1 MNNNCLDKLEYIK
14 ILEKLNSFAKT
25 YVGKKLVN
33 DLTPSFNAIEVANLQ
48 LQTSQAV
55 DMINKYG
62 NPPIGEFNVVSIHL
76 KKLSGDSILSAKEIL
91 DLASILKMSR
101 ELSSFFDEV
110 SENVNFDFNIL
121 KPFFNNL
128 YINLDLEKEIF
139 LKIIDENTIDD
150 RASDTLYSIRK
161 SKKILE
167 QNIKDKLNHFIHSN
181 TYSKYL
187 MEPIVTIRDNRYVIP
202 VKDEYRSQI

>member
-25 YVGKKLVN
+25 YIGKKLVN
-33 DLTPSFNAIEVANLQ
+33 DLTPSFDAIEVANLQ
-48 LQTSQAV
+48 LQTSQAL

-76 KKLSGDSILSAKEIL
+76 KKLSGDSILSTKEIL

-101 ELSSFFDEV
+101 ELSLFFDEV

-128 YINLDLEKEIF
+128 YINLDLEKEIEH
-139 LKIIDENTIDD
+139 KIEKN
-150 RASDTLYSIRK
+150 
-161 SKKILE
+161 KKRIYTKVNGVLTKIE
-167 QNIKDKLNHFIHSN
+167 A
-181 TYSKYL
+181 
-187 MEPIVTIRDNRYVIP
+187 
-202 VKDEYRSQI
+202 

>member
-1 MNNNCLDKLEYIK
+1 MPYSLC
-14 ILEKLNSFAKT
+14 
-25 YVGKKLVN
+25 KKLVN
-33 DLTPSFNAIEVANLQ
+33 DLTPSFDAIQVANLQ

-110 SENVNFDFNIL
+110 SENVNYDFNIL

-128 YINLDLEKEIF
+128 YLNLDLEKEIF
-139 LKIIDENTIDD
+139 LKIIDENTLDD

-161 SKKILE
+161 SK
-167 QNIKDKLNHFIHSN
+167 
-181 TYSKYL
+181 
-187 MEPIVTIRDNRYVIP
+187 MEPSTAVSILTVSVWCGKWNRFSWI
-202 VKDEYRSQI
+202 